1 MGVSDDVIIPSL
13 LQLTHSSYLAE
24 GFLHLQ
30 NVIGQAIIE
39 NKTGQTL
46 NLDVTVEVKLKEIVN
61 DKLIVT
67 SFSLY
72 FSNFPSQTTRR
83 MYFLQQLV

>member
-1 MGVSDDVIIPSL
+1 MRACQMTSLFPPSL
-13 LQLTHSSYLAE
+13 LQLALSSYLAE

-46 NLDVTVEVKLKEIVN
+46 DLDVTVEVKQKQTVN
-61 DKLIVT
+61 II
-67 SFSLY
+67 F
-72 FSNFPSQTTRR
+72 
-83 MYFLQQLV
+83 